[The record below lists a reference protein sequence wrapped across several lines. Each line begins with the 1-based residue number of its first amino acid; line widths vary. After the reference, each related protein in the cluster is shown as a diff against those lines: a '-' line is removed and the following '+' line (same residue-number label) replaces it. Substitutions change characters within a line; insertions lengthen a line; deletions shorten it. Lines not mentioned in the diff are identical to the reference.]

1 MGNNSALLGRIV
13 GCCALHCPS
22 AAQRCRRSAALASVR
37 CRAHRWQHDSDA
49 LPDGVNTRIAPDD
62 PRLRARRA
70 AAPPQ
75 RARRWPAAPSPSS
88 DRWAPNLVSASDTP
102 TTLVLVLQKDEYE
115 AWLGEQ
121 AADTQS
127 YLKAAG
133 LAKFKDDALVLL
145 PECKWAFMTKN
156 ASSLYAFASLPA
168 RLPSDGAVYELE
180 SAEPLPATAALSWGL
195 GCYSFD
201 ACKGTGSQPKA
212 DDPPK
217 FASLVVPAAADDY
230 ATSLKGTASLPR
242 PDQHA
247 GGGPGARGAGAA
259 VARCVEINQ

>member
-1 MGNNSALLGRIV
+1 MSLRGTVAV
-13 GCCALHCPS
+13 
-22 AAQRCRRSAALASVR
+22 AAYSLAGG
-37 CRAHRWQHDSDA
+37 AF
-49 LPDGVNTRIAPDD
+49 
-62 PRLRARRA
+62 
-70 AAPPQ
+70 
-75 RARRWPAAPSPSS
+75 PSS

-102 TTLVLVLQKDEYE
+102 TTPVLVLQKDEYE

-145 PECKWAFMTKN
+145 PERKWAFMTKN

-180 SAEPLPATAALSWGL
+180 SAEPLPKTAALSWGL

-212 DDPPK
+212 GDPPK

-230 ATSLKGTASLPR
+230 ATSLKGTYLCSDQCGNQPVRQAGLEVLFIILAASMQVIHPN
-242 PDQHA
+242 
-247 GGGPGARGAGAA
+247 
-259 VARCVEINQ
+259 V